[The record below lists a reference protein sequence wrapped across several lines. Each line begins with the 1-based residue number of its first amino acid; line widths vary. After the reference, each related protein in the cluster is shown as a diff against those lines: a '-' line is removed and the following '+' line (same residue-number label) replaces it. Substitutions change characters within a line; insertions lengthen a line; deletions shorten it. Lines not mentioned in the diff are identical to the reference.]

1 MEIRACWPRA
11 LNETLRIPGI
21 MWKIAIALALLIV
34 AALAGWFFIGTR
46 APFEDVGGPL
56 GPMQEQNVPP
66 IPLPPESATG
76 TDSQAGPAAAEP
88 LPDDPEWVL
97 PALDQSDAFVR
108 EELTAMGLP
117 EQWSSQDELVRRLA
131 AVIENAARGEY
142 PRRQFALLALQPP
155 FQVVERDGRMYVD
168 PANYTRYEPL
178 VTALE
183 RVDPRRVAR
192 LVGFLMPLIDT
203 SIGELGESGSGRSFM
218 AAGLQKVLEVPV
230 VAGDVEVL
238 RPNVFY
244 TYADPS
250 LEQLGALQKLLL
262 RAGPANV
269 QRVQAYARQVAGVM
283 GIPVG
288 ASEF

>member
-1 MEIRACWPRA
+1 
-11 LNETLRIPGI
+11 
-21 MWKIAIALALLIV
+21 MWKIAVALALLILAV
-34 AALAGWFFIGTR
+34 LAGWFFIGTE

-56 GPMQEQNVPP
+56 GPPQEQVAPP
-66 IPLPPESATG
+66 TPLPPEPA
-76 TDSQAGPAAAEP
+76 AGPDADVAAVEATP
-88 LPDDPEWVL
+88 LPADPEWVL
-97 PALDQSDAFVR
+97 PVLDQSDTFVR

-117 EQWSSQDELVRRLA
+117 EQWTSQDELVRRLA
-131 AVIENAARGEY
+131 TVIENAARGEY
-142 PRRQFALLALQPP
+142 PRRQFALLALRPP
-155 FQVVERDGRMYVD
+155 FQVVERDGRMYAD
-168 PANYTRYEPL
+168 PANYARYEPL
-178 VTALE
+178 VAALE
-183 RVDPRRVAR
+183 RTDPRRVAR
-192 LVGFLMPLIDT
+192 LIGFLMPLIDT
-203 SIGELGESGSGRSFM
+203 SISELGESGGGRPFL
-218 AAGLQKVLEVPV
+218 AAGIQKVLDVPV

-269 QRVQAYARQVAGVM
+269 QRIQTYARQVAGVM

>member
-1 MEIRACWPRA
+1 
-11 LNETLRIPGI
+11 
-21 MWKIAIALALLIV
+21 MWKIAVALALLVV
-34 AALAGWFFIGTR
+34 AVLAGWLFIGTE

-56 GPMQEQNVPP
+56 GPPQEQVVPP
-66 IPLPPESATG
+66 TPLPPEPPPGAAPVEAT
-76 TDSQAGPAAAEP
+76 P

-97 PALDQSDAFVR
+97 PVLDQSDAFVR

-117 EQWSSQDELVRRLA
+117 EQWTAQDELVRRLA
-131 AVIENAARGEY
+131 TVIENAARGEY
-142 PRRQFALLALQPP
+142 PRRQFALLALQAP
-155 FQVVERDGRMYVD
+155 FQVVERDGRRYVD

-178 VTALE
+178 IAELE

-192 LVGFLMPLIDT
+192 LIGFVMPLIDA
-203 SIGELGESGSGRSFM
+203 SIGELGESGSARPFI
-218 AAGLQKVLEVPV
+218 AAGIQKVLDVPI

-244 TYADPS
+244 TYADPA

-269 QRVQAYARQVAGVM
+269 QRIQAYVRQVARVM